1 MLNQDTLSNHYVDPA
16 DRPFGRGLILSGAI
30 VISVFV
36 SGLLAWGT
44 LAPIESAV
52 VAPGI
57 LQVDSIR
64 KTVQH
69 LSGGIVEQINV
80 REGDHVEAGQEL
92 IRLQDTRQR
101 AQVNQF
107 RAQYFEA
114 LAAVAR
120 LKAERAGDSEIRF
133 PIELLKLSD
142 DPQVQEAM
150 AGQSSLFES
159 RRSLREEQQQAL
171 AQRLEGLEQEVAAI
185 KEQIKAGKQQMDVS
199 QSMIALF
206 NKVDKARDLTVKKLE
221 LRMDNAQI
229 ASDIGEMRISLA
241 RANQAMLEKR
251 LEHSQFMVNQR
262 KLIEEELRVFNAQA
276 TEMRQNLMVAENE
289 LKQTLILANTSGE
302 VVGLQVHSI
311 GGVIAPGEALM
322 EIVPAN
328 DELVVETTID
338 VQDIDQ
344 VREGVA
350 AQVELTAA
358 NHRYSKPIQ
367 GRVKWV
373 SADALVDPIS
383 GLSYY
388 KARVELD
395 KSSVA
400 QQNLVLQPGMAAD
413 VLIRTGS
420 RSAFEYLLNPISRSL
435 GHALREF

>member
-1 MLNQDTLSNHYVDPA
+1 MNQALLSNQYIDAA
-16 DRPFGRGLILSGAI
+16 DRPFGSGLILSGLI
-30 VISVFV
+30 VIGLFI
-36 SGLLAWGT
+36 SGLAAWGT

-69 LSGGIVEQINV
+69 LSGGIVEQIQV
-80 REGDHVEAGQEL
+80 REGDHVQAGDVL
-92 IRLQDTRQR
+92 VRLQDTRQR

-120 LKAERAGDSEIRF
+120 LKAERAGEAEIRF
-133 PIELLKLSD
+133 PPELMDQRSD
-142 DPQVQEAM
+142 PLAREAID
-150 AGQSSLFES
+150 GQTSLFES
-159 RRSLREEQQQAL
+159 RRQLREEQKQGLQ
-171 AQRLEGLEQEVAAI
+171 QRLQGLEQEVAAI
-185 KEQIKAGKQQMDVS
+185 KEQIKAGEKQMDVS
-199 QSMIALF
+199 NSMIALF

-229 ASDIGEMRISLA
+229 ASDMGEMRISLA
-241 RANQAMLEKR
+241 RANQTMLEKR
-251 LEHSQFMVNQR
+251 LEYNQFTVNER
-262 KLIEEELRVFNAQA
+262 KLIEEELRVFNAQV
-276 TEMRQNLMVAENE
+276 TDMRQSLTVAENE
-289 LKQTLILANTSGE
+289 LQQTVILANASGE
-302 VVGLQVHSI
+302 VVGLQVHSV
-311 GGVIAPGEALM
+311 GGVIIPGQALM

-338 VQDIDQ
+338 VNDIDQ
-344 VREGVA
+344 VLEGVP
-350 AQVELTAA
+350 AQVELTSA

-373 SADALVDPIS
+373 SADAWVDPIS

-395 KSSVA
+395 KGSVA

-420 RSAFEYLLNPISRSL
+420 RSAFEYLMNPIARSF
-435 GHALREF
+435 GHALREL

>member
-1 MLNQDTLSNHYVDPA
+1 MLNQAMLSSRYVDES
-16 DRPFGRGLILSGAI
+16 DRPFGRGLILSGVI
-30 VISVFV
+30 VISLFV

-69 LSGGIVEQINV
+69 LTGGIVEEIHV
-80 REGDHVEAGQEL
+80 REGDQVKAGEAL
-92 IRLQDTRQR
+92 VRLQDTRQR
-101 AQVNQF
+101 AQFNQY

-120 LKAERAGDSEIRF
+120 LKAERDGASEIRF
-133 PIELLKLSD
+133 PPELLDLQQD
-142 DPQVQEAM
+142 AEVREAM
-150 AGQSSLFES
+150 SGQTSLFES
-159 RRSLREEQQQAL
+159 RTQLREEQQLAL

-185 KEQIKAGKQQMDVS
+185 KEQIKAGEKQMEVS
-199 QSMIALF
+199 RSMIALF
-206 NKVDKARDLTVKKLE
+206 NKVDQARDLTVKKLE

-241 RANQAMLEKR
+241 RANQSMLEKK
-251 LEHSQFMVNQR
+251 LEHSQFMVNER
-262 KLIEEELRVFNAQA
+262 KLIEEELRVFNAQV
-276 TEMRQNLMVAENE
+276 TDMRQNLTVAENE
-289 LKQTLILANTSGE
+289 LKQTVILANASGE
-302 VVGLQVHSI
+302 VVGLQVHSV
-311 GGVIAPGEALM
+311 GGVIIPGEALM

-338 VQDIDQ
+338 VNDIDQ
-344 VREGVA
+344 VLEGVS
-350 AQVELTAA
+350 AQVELTSA
-358 NHRYSKPIQ
+358 NHRYSRPID

-400 QQNLVLQPGMAAD
+400 QQNLMLQPGMAAD

-420 RSAFEYLLNPISRSL
+420 RSAFEYLMNPISRSL

>member
-1 MLNQDTLSNHYVDPA
+1 MLNQAMLSSRYVDES
-16 DRPFGRGLILSGAI
+16 DRPFGRGLILSGVI

-69 LSGGIVEQINV
+69 LTGGIVEEIHV
-80 REGDHVEAGQEL
+80 REGDQVKAGQAL
-92 IRLQDTRQR
+92 LRLQDTRQR
-101 AQVNQF
+101 AQFNQY

-120 LKAERAGDSEIRF
+120 LKAERDGASEIRF
-133 PIELLKLSD
+133 PPELLDLQHD
-142 DPQVQEAM
+142 AQVGEAM
-150 AGQSSLFES
+150 SGQTSLFES
-159 RRSLREEQQQAL
+159 RTQLREEQQQAL

-185 KEQIKAGKQQMDVS
+185 KDQIKAGEKQMEVS
-199 QSMIALF
+199 RSMIALF
-206 NKVDKARDLTVKKLE
+206 NKVDQARDLTVKKLE

-241 RANQAMLEKR
+241 RANQVMLEKK
-251 LEHSQFMVNQR
+251 LEHSQFMVNER
-262 KLIEEELRVFNAQA
+262 KLIEEELRVFNAQV
-276 TEMRQNLMVAENE
+276 TDMRQNLTVAENE
-289 LKQTLILANTSGE
+289 LKQTVILANTSGE
-302 VVGLQVHSI
+302 VVGLQVHSV
-311 GGVIAPGEALM
+311 GGVIIPGEALM

-338 VQDIDQ
+338 VNDIDQ
-344 VREGVA
+344 VLEGVS
-350 AQVELTAA
+350 AQVELTSA
-358 NHRYSKPIQ
+358 NHRYSRPID

-400 QQNLVLQPGMAAD
+400 QQNLMLQPGMAAD

-420 RSAFEYLLNPISRSL
+420 RSAFEYLMNPIARSL

>member
-1 MLNQDTLSNHYVDPA
+1 MNQALLSNQYIDAA
-16 DRPFGRGLILSGAI
+16 DRPFGSGLILSGLI
-30 VISVFV
+30 VIGLFI
-36 SGLLAWGT
+36 SGLAAWGT

-69 LSGGIVEQINV
+69 LSGGIVEQIQV
-80 REGDHVEAGQEL
+80 REGDHVQAGDVL
-92 IRLQDTRQR
+92 VRLQDTRQR

-120 LKAERAGDSEIRF
+120 LKAERAGEAEIRF
-133 PIELLKLSD
+133 PPELMDQRSD
-142 DPQVQEAM
+142 PLAREAID
-150 AGQSSLFES
+150 GQTSLFES
-159 RRSLREEQQQAL
+159 RRQLREEQKQGLQ
-171 AQRLEGLEQEVAAI
+171 QRLQGLEQEVAAI
-185 KEQIKAGKQQMDVS
+185 KEQIKAGEKQMDVS
-199 QSMIALF
+199 NSMIALF

-229 ASDIGEMRISLA
+229 ASDMGEMRIGLA
-241 RANQAMLEKR
+241 RANQTMLEKR
-251 LEHSQFMVNQR
+251 LEYNQFTVNER
-262 KLIEEELRVFNAQA
+262 KLIEEELRVFNAQV
-276 TEMRQNLMVAENE
+276 TDMRQSLTVAENE
-289 LKQTLILANTSGE
+289 LQQTVILANASGE
-302 VVGLQVHSI
+302 VVGLQVHSV
-311 GGVIAPGEALM
+311 GGVIIPGQALM

-338 VQDIDQ
+338 VNDIDQ
-344 VREGVA
+344 VLEGVP
-350 AQVELTAA
+350 AQVELTSA

-395 KSSVA
+395 KASVA

-420 RSAFEYLLNPISRSL
+420 RSAYEYLMNPIARSL
-435 GHALREF
+435 GHALREQ

>member
-1 MLNQDTLSNHYVDPA
+1 MNQALLSNQYIDAA
-16 DRPFGRGLILSGAI
+16 DRPFGSGLILSGLI
-30 VISVFV
+30 VIGLFI
-36 SGLLAWGT
+36 SGLAAWGT

-69 LSGGIVEQINV
+69 LSGGIVEQIQV
-80 REGDHVEAGQEL
+80 REGDHVQAGDVL
-92 IRLQDTRQR
+92 VRLQDTRQR

-120 LKAERAGDSEIRF
+120 LKAERAGEAEIRF
-133 PIELLKLSD
+133 PPELMGQRSD
-142 DPQVQEAM
+142 PLAREAID
-150 AGQSSLFES
+150 GQTSLFES
-159 RRSLREEQQQAL
+159 RRQLREEQKQGLQ
-171 AQRLEGLEQEVAAI
+171 QRLQGLEQEVAAI
-185 KEQIKAGKQQMDVS
+185 KEQIKAGEKQMDVS
-199 QSMIALF
+199 NSMIALF

-229 ASDIGEMRISLA
+229 ASDMGEMRISLA
-241 RANQAMLEKR
+241 RANQTMLEKR
-251 LEHSQFMVNQR
+251 LEYNQFTVNER
-262 KLIEEELRVFNAQA
+262 KLIEEELRVFNAQV
-276 TEMRQNLMVAENE
+276 TDMRQSLTVAENE
-289 LKQTLILANTSGE
+289 LQQTVILANASGE
-302 VVGLQVHSI
+302 VVGLQVHSV
-311 GGVIAPGEALM
+311 GGVIIPGQALM

-338 VQDIDQ
+338 VNDIDQ
-344 VREGVA
+344 VLEGVP
-350 AQVELTAA
+350 AQVELTSA

-395 KSSVA
+395 KASVA

-420 RSAFEYLLNPISRSL
+420 RSAFEYLMNPIARSF
-435 GHALREF
+435 GHALREL

>member
-1 MLNQDTLSNHYVDPA
+1 MNQALLSTHYIDDA
-16 DRPFGRGLILSGAI
+16 DRPFGSGLILSGLI
-30 VISVFV
+30 VISLFI
-36 SGLLAWGT
+36 SGLAAWGT

-69 LSGGIVEQINV
+69 LSGGIVEQIQV
-80 REGDHVEAGQEL
+80 REGDHVKAGDVL
-92 IRLQDTRQR
+92 VRLQDTRQR

-120 LKAERAGDSEIRF
+120 LKAERAGESKIRF
-133 PIELLKLSD
+133 PPELMEQRL
-142 DPQVQEAM
+142 DPQAREAID
-150 AGQSSLFES
+150 GQTSLFES
-159 RRSLREEQQQAL
+159 RRQLREEQKQGL
-171 AQRLEGLEQEVAAI
+171 EQRLQGLEQEVAAI
-185 KEQIKAGKQQMDVS
+185 KEQIKAGEKQMEVS
-199 QSMIALF
+199 NSMIALF

-229 ASDIGEMRISLA
+229 ASDMGEMRIGLA
-241 RANQAMLEKR
+241 RANQTMLEKR
-251 LEHSQFMVNQR
+251 LEYNQFTVNER
-262 KLIEEELRVFNAQA
+262 KLIEEELRVFNAQV
-276 TEMRQNLMVAENE
+276 TDMRQSLTVAENE
-289 LKQTLILANTSGE
+289 LQQTVILANASGE
-302 VVGLQVHSI
+302 VVGLQVHSV
-311 GGVIAPGEALM
+311 GGVIIPGQALM

-338 VQDIDQ
+338 VNDIDQ
-344 VREGVA
+344 VLEGVP
-350 AQVELTAA
+350 AQVELTSA

-395 KSSVA
+395 KASVA

-420 RSAFEYLLNPISRSL
+420 RSAYEYLMNPIARSL
-435 GHALREF
+435 GHALREQ